1 MIAAAPVR
9 VAFLALGLVAFA
21 VGASLDD
28 PPTAHMIGHMVVAN
42 VAAPL
47 VAAGLPIA
55 VALRWLGPRRAR
67 RLGGVQ
73 TLLSPAVA
81 WVAFAVAQW
90 AVSVGPLPPLA
101 ERHVVLHV
109 GEHGALLAAG
119 ILFYAH
125 VLHVLPGPRRLTGVA
140 PGLYALSA
148 MPPAD
153 AVALWLVGT
162 GRTGPGVAMAA
173 GSIPLGAVALVATWS
188 ALLAEERRQEK
199 REAYGAA

>member
-1 MIAAAPVR
+1 VKGSTSARAACVPV
-9 VAFLALGLVAFA
+9 GLVAFA

-28 PPTAHMIGHMVVAN
+28 PPTLHMVGHMVVAN

-55 VALRWLGPRRAR
+55 FALRRLGPARAR
-67 RLGGVQ
+67 RLGRLQ
-73 TLLSPAVA
+73 SLLSPAVA
-81 WVAFAVAQW
+81 WVAFALAQW
-90 AVSVGPLPPLA
+90 AVAVGPLPRLA
-101 ERHVVLHV
+101 ERHLVLHV
-109 GEHGALLAAG
+109 GEHVTLLAAA
-119 ILFYAH
+119 ILFYSH
-125 VLHVLPGPRRLTGVA
+125 VLHVLPGPRRL
-140 PGLYALSA
+140 PGIGPALYALSA

-173 GSIPLGAVALVATWS
+173 GSLPLGAVALIATWS